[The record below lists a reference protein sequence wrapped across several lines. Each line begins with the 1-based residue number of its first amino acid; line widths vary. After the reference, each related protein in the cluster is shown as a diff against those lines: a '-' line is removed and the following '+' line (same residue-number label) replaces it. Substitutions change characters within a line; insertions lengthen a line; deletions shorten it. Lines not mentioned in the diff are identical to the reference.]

1 MDRFADIIS
10 AYVLALANTSPTLM
24 AGERPTSSPELTET
38 ASDSGQAARGPLSG
52 VRILDFTANMTGPLA
67 TMILGDQGADVIKV
81 EPPHGDPLRFIGS
94 SVAGMSAY
102 FSGLNRSKRSLVLD
116 LTKTESRPIVE
127 ALVDRSDVVL
137 HNFRRK
143 AEVKLGLDAA
153 TLKANRPRLIH
164 ASISGYGDNG
174 PYADAPAYDLVIQAM
189 SGFAAQ
195 QTDRR
200 TGNPGVVQQ
209 GVIDKFTGQSTAQ
222 AITAALFEQSRT
234 GVGRV
239 IEIQMLQVAIAL
251 LWSDGMMSH
260 SLTAGQGT
268 DMPSSVNSFRLTRA
282 TDGFFAFSVVTG
294 AQFARLASMIGLDAD
309 EIAGSAEARGK
320 QGGSVVRAAAEFLG
334 TLTTAEAVD
343 LLHSFDIAAA
353 PVVSHEE
360 LHQHEQVRATEA
372 IDEFVHPVLGPMRQ
386 ANPAVRL
393 DDVRAGELRGA
404 PQLGEHRDEILREVA
419 FAATDIERLAGLGVF
434 GQVDQK
440 VVVSAK

>member
-1 MDRFADIIS
+1 
-10 AYVLALANTSPTLM
+10 M
-24 AGERPTSSPELTET
+24 ARDHAASSPKAT
-38 ASDSGQAARGPLSG
+38 ASAAGSHDTVRGPLAG

-94 SVAGMSAY
+94 SVGGMSAY

-116 LTKTESRPIVE
+116 LTKPESRPIVE
-127 ALVDRSDVVL
+127 ELVDRSDVVL

-164 ASISGYGDNG
+164 ASISGYGDKG
-174 PYADAPAYDLVIQAM
+174 PYADTPAYDLVIQAM

-260 SLTAGQGT
+260 SLLAGQGT
-268 DMPSSVNSFRLTRA
+268 DMPSIMNSFRLTRA
-282 TDGFFAFSVVTG
+282 TDGYFAFSVVTG
-294 AQFARLASMIGLDAD
+294 AQFARLVSMIGSDAD

-334 TLTTAEAVD
+334 NLTTAEAVD
-343 LLHSFDIAAA
+343 LLHSYDIAAA
-353 PVVSHEE
+353 PVVSHAD
-360 LHQHEQVRATEA
+360 LHAHEQVRATEA

-393 DDVRAGELRGA
+393 DDMRAGQLRAA
-404 PQLGEHRDEILREVA
+404 PQLGEHRDEILGEIA
-419 FAATDIERLAGLGVF
+419 LDATDVQRLSERGVF
-434 GQVDQK
+434 GQHQDQK
-440 VVVSAK
+440 VVVSAT

>member
-1 MDRFADIIS
+1 
-10 AYVLALANTSPTLM
+10 M
-24 AGERPTSSPELTET
+24 ARNHST
-38 ASDSGQAARGPLSG
+38 ASPKANGTTSGPHDSARGPLAG

-67 TMILGDQGADVIKV
+67 TMILGDQGADVIKI

-116 LTKTESRPIVE
+116 LTKQESRPIVE
-127 ALVDRSDVVL
+127 ELVDRSDVVL

-164 ASISGYGDNG
+164 ASISGYGDKG

-234 GVGRV
+234 GIGRV

-260 SLTAGQGT
+260 SLSAGQGT
-268 DMPSSVNSFRLTRA
+268 DMPSIMNSFRLTRA
-282 TDGFFAFSVVTG
+282 TDGYFAFSVVTG
-294 AQFARLASMIGLDAD
+294 AQFARLVSMIGSDD
-309 EIAGSAEARGK
+309 GEIAGSAEARGK

-334 TLTTAEAVD
+334 NLTTTEAVD
-343 LLHSFDIAAA
+343 LLHSYDIAAA
-353 PVVSHEE
+353 PVVSHQD
-360 LHQHEQVRATEA
+360 LHEHEQVRATQA

-393 DDVRAGELRGA
+393 DDVRAGDLRGA
-404 PQLGEHRDEILREVA
+404 PQLGEHRDEILGEIA
-419 FAATDIERLAGLGVF
+419 LDAAAIEHLSRLGVF
-434 GQVDQK
+434 GQQRDER
-440 VVVSAK
+440 VVVSAT